1 MGGGGGGGEHEE
13 LDSLLKTPETLFI
26 SLKCEVRAS
35 RSLWCFVKRVAVN
48 SEVEFWILGEEEEEE
63 RVKRKGR
70 RTRRKGRIWIFV

>member
-1 MGGGGGGGEHEE
+1 
-13 LDSLLKTPETLFI
+13 
-26 SLKCEVRAS
+26 VRAS